1 VGACNRFKNY
11 SKRRLEVVK
20 PFEFEKYAGQMGTSK
35 NWDKYGRKQRMAD
48 AASRPVDGP
57 KLNDVFKA
65 LEFYFSNPERKAGN
79 WVVLPKNLS
88 ELSNDELLTFKSCHR
103 SKTCAIEATNY
114 DKSAGDRLFRVKN
127 EVVEML
133 SLTSCSKCKYAERY

>member
-1 VGACNRFKNY
+1 MKLIEQY
-11 SKRRLEVVK
+11 
-20 PFEFEKYAGQMGTSK
+20 EFEQYDAQMGTSK

-57 KLNDVFKA
+57 KLNDIFKA

-79 WVVLPKNLS
+79 WVVLPHNLS
-88 ELSNDELLTFKSCHR
+88 ELGEDKLLTYISCHR
-103 SKTCAIEATNY
+103 SKNCAIEQTSF
-114 DKSAGDRLFRVKN
+114 DKPSGDRLFRVTN

-133 SLTSCSKCKYAERY
+133 ALTSCRNCKYAERY

>member
-1 VGACNRFKNY
+1 
-11 SKRRLEVVK
+11 
-20 PFEFEKYAGQMGTSK
+20 MGSSK

-65 LEFYFSNPERKAGN
+65 LEFYYSNPERKAGN

-103 SKTCAIEATNY
+103 SKTCAIETTNY
-114 DKSAGDRLFRVKN
+114 DKPAGDRLFRVTN

-133 SLTSCSKCKYAERY
+133 ALTSCSKCKYAERY